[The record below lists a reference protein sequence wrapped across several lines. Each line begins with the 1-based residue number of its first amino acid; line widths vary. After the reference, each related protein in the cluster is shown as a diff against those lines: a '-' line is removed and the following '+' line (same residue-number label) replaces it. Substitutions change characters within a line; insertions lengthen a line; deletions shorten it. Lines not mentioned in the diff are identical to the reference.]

1 VAVVGS
7 EPAVEQVIMASRRSV
22 LASFASAS
30 VVLATGPV
38 VAQPIVV
45 GAALTSG
52 GVSQSGGHVYS
63 FGVPL
68 AGRVVAGT
76 ATLDAGIVVLME
88 QGATGPC
95 IADFNQDGGV
105 DGTDV
110 VDFFVAWEAGET
122 DADVN
127 RDGGTDG
134 SDLREFFSVWEAG
147 GC

>member
-1 VAVVGS
+1 
-7 EPAVEQVIMASRRSV
+7 
-22 LASFASAS
+22 
-30 VVLATGPV
+30 
-38 VAQPIVV
+38 
-45 GAALTSG
+45 
-52 GVSQSGGHVYS
+52 
-63 FGVPL
+63 
-68 AGRVVAGT
+68 VVAGT

-134 SDLREFFSVWEAG
+134 SDLLEFFSVWEAG